1 MRKNIFQRTWFKLAL
16 IGTVLSALVLWQTAY
31 WSRLITLD
39 QIGERSQHTLSL
51 IVQALQG
58 DLSKYR
64 YLPQMLG
71 ENERFKGLLRGTP
84 TETEIEN
91 ASVELSRLSTI
102 SGALDTYLMDSTG
115 KTVAASTRTFI
126 GKNFNYRPY
135 FKAAMDGRLGRYFAL
150 GTTSGERGYYFAYP
164 VRDNKKIL
172 GVFVVKIQVGR
183 HEKSWQDQDGE
194 VIVVDKAGVIFLSSE
209 PKWQFQTLSPLSK
222 EVKTKFRKSKQYQN
236 KPLNPLSI
244 SSAEAEFSGGN
255 IITITTEKDR
265 GQRLKEQFLIEEE
278 YMADAELRILL
289 LASTKD
295 VGARVRASVATAAIF
310 LISLIFAATAMNERR
325 KRLADRIALQ
335 EESNTQ
341 LERRVLER
349 TNDLTNVN
357 IELKNEV
364 SERKRAEEEVRRTQV
379 TLVQTAKLAA
389 LGQMSAGLSHE
400 LNQPLAAIR
409 SYADNAREFLDRK
422 RHDTAKQN
430 LKGISEL
437 TERMAR
443 IIRNL
448 RTYAREEVI
457 EIRSTSLRSAMDESL
472 LLMDQRIRGEGI
484 AIINTISVD
493 DISVMG
499 GDVRLQQVFVNLISN
514 ALDALEDAPVKEIH
528 ISAGFE
534 DEDVIIKIR
543 DTGAGIAEDQIINVF
558 DPFYSS
564 KEVGQGM
571 GLGLSITHALIDQF
585 GGSIAVH
592 NDPRGG
598 ANFTLRLKQPN
609 FAKEA
614 LGR

>member
-102 SGALDTYLMDSTG
+102 SGALDTYLMNSTG

>member
-126 GKNFNYRPY
+126 GKNFSYRPY

-222 EVKTKFRKSKQYQN
+222 EVKTKFRESKQYQN

-457 EIRSTSLRSAMDESL
+457 EIRSTSLKSAMDESL

-493 DISVMG
+493 DIAVMG

-598 ANFTLRLKQPN
+598 ANFTLRLKQAN
-609 FAKEA
+609 FAKKA
-614 LGR
+614 LG